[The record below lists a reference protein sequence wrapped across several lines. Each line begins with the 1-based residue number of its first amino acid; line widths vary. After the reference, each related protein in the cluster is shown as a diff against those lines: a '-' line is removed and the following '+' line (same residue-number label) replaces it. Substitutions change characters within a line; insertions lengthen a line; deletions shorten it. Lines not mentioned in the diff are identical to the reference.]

1 MFVPPLDFTSS
12 CLLMKFDLQSQEF
25 GSPTV
30 PVINP
35 NCPFQGDRPH
45 TSPFS
50 VKHAIFR
57 EDQGGSVERSIL
69 IA

>member
-1 MFVPPLDFTSS
+1 
-12 CLLMKFDLQSQEF
+12 MKFDLQSQEF
-25 GSPTV
+25 GSP
-30 PVINP
+30 
-35 NCPFQGDRPH
+35 PFQLIQPSFSNGPH

-57 EDQGGSVERSIL
+57 EDQGGSLEGSIL